1 MGSVANCWQEIF
13 CCGSALAAAMWAVSA
28 AWRALTQPARQ
39 EGVGL
44 AVFLG
49 KYHCGCYDQG
59 FGISSDIAP
68 VISSLEHEQ

>member
-1 MGSVANCWQEIF
+1 M
-13 CCGSALAAAMWAVSA
+13 
-28 AWRALTQPARQ
+28 ARQ

-59 FGISSDIAP
+59 FGISSDITP
-68 VISSLEHEQ
+68 VISSLEPEQ